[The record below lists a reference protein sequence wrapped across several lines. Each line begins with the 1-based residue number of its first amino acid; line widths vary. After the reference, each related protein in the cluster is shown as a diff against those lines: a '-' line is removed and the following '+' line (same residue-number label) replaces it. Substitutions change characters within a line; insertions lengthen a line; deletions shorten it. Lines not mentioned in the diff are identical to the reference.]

1 MPVQAS
7 SKPKKLLMRITRYS
21 ALAIT
26 TGLLLFSSIFLVE
39 LKEYQSSQAV
49 KQPDLHRIINI
60 HPDGWTPIASSF
72 VDPNWNKSFKSDY
85 DLIAAQAYQRSDG
98 KKVMVVMTWSRD
110 GIRRAGHSQQI
121 CYTVSGFTVTP
132 PEYATVSTKAGKQ
145 DVVAFTGTHGNLIT
159 DVMYWRITGG
169 KTDISTGQ
177 SGLVALRFDK
187 LNRLAR
193 HLLGDM
199 PDNLMVRVS
208 SERATPDQPATA
220 QIDYIKGFLE
230 MLSASDR
237 KLIMGVQ

>member
-1 MPVQAS
+1 M
-7 SKPKKLLMRITRYS
+7 
-21 ALAIT
+21 
-26 TGLLLFSSIFLVE
+26 
-39 LKEYQSSQAV
+39 
-49 KQPDLHRIINI
+49 KQPDLQRIINI

-72 VDPNWNKSFKSDY
+72 VDPNWNKSLKSDY
-85 DLIAAQAYQRSDG
+85 DIVAAQAFQHGDG
-98 KKVMVVMTWSRD
+98 KKVIVVMTWSRD

-132 PEYATVSTKAGKQ
+132 PEYASLVTKAGKQ
-145 DVVAFTGTHGNLIT
+145 EVVAFTAHHGKLVE
-159 DVMYWRITGG
+159 DVVYWRITGG

-199 PDNLMVRVS
+199 PDNLMVRIS
-208 SERATPDQPATA
+208 SERATPEQPATA
-220 QIDYIKGFLE
+220 QIDYIRGFLE

-237 KLIMGVQ
+237 KLIMGAR